1 MDRATA
7 YEAMGEFEVALAAYE
22 DAVQREEEYPQLQT
36 QAWLMF
42 PVLVAERRLSGYY
55 DRADE
60 MLTAY
65 KDRLTFPVDFFR
77 WNSASALISSEKG
90 QHDVAQAA
98 ARAALEGASKTDS
111 GFRYHRSIGLVG
123 GGDAD
128 LLKQITKLAALS

>member
-1 MDRATA
+1 MSGGAA
-7 YEAMGEFEVALAAYE
+7 AIVAPAIARG
-22 DAVQREEEYPQLQT
+22 AIPAGPPT
-36 QAWLMF
+36 I
-42 PVLVAERRLSGYY
+42 
-55 DRADE
+55 
-60 MLTAY
+60 
-65 KDRLTFPVDFFR
+65 DRLTFPVDFFR